1 MPHEQVTPL
10 HATRGFLSSRFMQSE
25 EMTLSATSVCA
36 EFNGSQLVPVGDV
49 NKASYQL
56 GFAGTVVASTVIMAV
71 DKSNDGITWVDDVV
85 LLSGDGTG
93 FALVSAVDSKYHRVR
108 VKTGAD
114 ARGRI
119 TARLWAEV

>member
-1 MPHEQVTPL
+1 MPHDVTPL
-10 HATRGFLSSRFMQSE
+10 HATRGFLSSRFMQSD

-36 EFNGSQLVPVGDV
+36 EFNGSELIPVNNV

-56 GFAGTVVASTVIMAV
+56 GFTEVTASTVILAV
-71 DKSNDGITWVDDVV
+71 DKSNDGITWVNDVV

-93 FALVSAVDSKYHRVR
+93 FALVSAVDSVYHRVR

>member
-1 MPHEQVTPL
+1 MPHDATPL
-10 HATRGFLSSRFMQSE
+10 HATRGFLSSRFMESE
-25 EMTLSATSVCA
+25 EMALSATSVCA

-56 GFAGTVVASTVIMAV
+56 GFTEVTASTVIMAI
-71 DKSNDGITWVDDVV
+71 DKSNNGITWVNDVV